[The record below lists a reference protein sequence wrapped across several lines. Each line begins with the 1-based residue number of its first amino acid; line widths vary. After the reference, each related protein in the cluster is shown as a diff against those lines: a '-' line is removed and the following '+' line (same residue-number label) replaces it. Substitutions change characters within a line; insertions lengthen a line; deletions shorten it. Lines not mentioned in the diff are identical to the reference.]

1 MYFIEGNMLNAN
13 HNTYPI
19 PSTLPPKME
28 TERKKRRRAQHTKI
42 DLVVKMINAHETK
55 MEYVM
60 VMNQKVNLVCSI
72 QLILIILYSLHS

>member
-1 MYFIEGNMLNAN
+1 MQIITT
-13 HNTYPI
+13 TYPI
-19 PSTLPPKME
+19 PSTPPPKME

-72 QLILIILYSLHS
+72 QLILIILYSG